1 MSQRLYFDLT
11 DGLEVI
17 RDEEGVEI
25 SVLDEAVVEVQSA
38 LTEMRHSGE
47 ADMRT
52 DGWQLVIRDDSG
64 VTLRSMPLYD
74 EGFH

>member
-1 MSQRLYFDLT
+1 MSQRLYFDFT

-17 RDEEGVEI
+17 RDEQGVEI
-25 SVLDEAVVEVQSA
+25 SVLDEAIVEVQSA
-38 LTEMRHSGE
+38 LTGLRQSGE
-47 ADMRT
+47 ADMRS

-64 VTLRSMPLYD
+64 MTLRSMPLDD